1 MFNVLAEWSL
11 LRLPLKLHCRDGWI
25 GPANLSSHNE
35 QRGHSIAQL
44 VGHWTP
50 PPEWNRGLN
59 EFPSSYIY
67 IRNWQT
73 FYSGLYRSS
82 SLVYGLDL
90 TWHTTP
96 KWRQLGISVTVK
108 VCLHLAI
115 VTLLLIVLI
124 SSPTRP
130 ESIFGLA
137 FNLGRAH
144 QRVQRWLWIAPTI
157 HREERCTAPIPTDRS
172 INDGFPN
179 ISAKY
184 QQGLRVI

>member
-1 MFNVLAEWSL
+1 MDRPSQL
-11 LRLPLKLHCRDGWI
+11 
-25 GPANLSSHNE
+25 E
-35 QRGHSIAQL
+35 QPQRAKG
-44 VGHWTP
+44 T
-50 PPEWNRGLN
+50 
-59 EFPSSYIY
+59 
-67 IRNWQT
+67 
-73 FYSGLYRSS
+73 LYRSTCR
-82 SLVYGLDL
+82 SLNAPTGMKSGAKWVSFFIYLHPQLADVLFRSLSFLVARLWAWLDL
-90 TWHTTP
+90 TRHTTL

-157 HREERCTAPIPTDRS
+157 HREERCTAPIPPDRS